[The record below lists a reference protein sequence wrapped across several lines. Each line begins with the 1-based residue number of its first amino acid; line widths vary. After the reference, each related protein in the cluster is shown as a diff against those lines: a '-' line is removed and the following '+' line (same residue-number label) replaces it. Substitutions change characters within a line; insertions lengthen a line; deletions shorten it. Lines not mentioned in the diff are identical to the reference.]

1 MMNAL
6 DRFFRL
12 KELNT
17 DIATE
22 IIAGAVTFMTMAYII
37 FVNPAILSA
46 AGIPKDA
53 LIIATCLA
61 AGLTT
66 LLMGIATNY
75 PFALAPGM
83 GLNAFVTYG
92 VVIGMKLPWQVAM
105 DLVFFEGIVICILVV
120 TRVREWIMNAIPLNI
135 KRAIGVGIGLFIAFI
150 GLQSAGLV
158 VKSDATMVTFG
169 GFGTP
174 ALLSSFGLLFTALL
188 MSRHVK
194 GSILIGIVV
203 TGIAAS
209 LVGATHLP
217 ASVVALPAASHF
229 ATLLAPLSPVFLS
242 QALNLGLASVV
253 FALILSDFFDTMG
266 TVVAVGGKAGFL
278 DKSGKLP
285 RLRGVLLV
293 DGIAAMTGGAFG
305 CSSVTTYIES
315 AAGVSEGG
323 RSGLMSI
330 VTGILFFLAILFW
343 PLIAAVPAAA
353 TAPALIIVGF
363 LMIGIVREIDWDDI
377 TEAFPS
383 FLTIL
388 TIPLTFSISRGIGY
402 GFVAY
407 VAIKACTGKWRD
419 VHPAMYVI
427 AAFFI
432 ADFILSTLHLA

>member
-1 MMNAL
+1 MKNTL
-6 DRFFRL
+6 DKIFRL
-12 KELNT
+12 KELST
-17 DIATE
+17 DVPTE

-61 AGLTT
+61 AGFTT
-66 LLMGIATNY
+66 VLMGVATNY

-83 GLNAFVTYG
+83 GLNAFITYG
-92 VVIGMKLPWQVAM
+92 VVIAMKLPWQVAM
-105 DLVFFEGIVICILVV
+105 DLVFFEGAIICILVV
-120 TRVREWIMNAIPLNI
+120 TRVREWIMNAIPLNM

-169 GFGTP
+169 SFGAP

-194 GSILIGIVV
+194 GSILIGIAVTAAAASV
-203 TGIAAS
+203 TGVAR
-209 LVGATHLP
+209 LP
-217 ASVVALPAASHF
+217 KAVVALPAASHF
-229 ATLLAPLSPVFLS
+229 TTLLAPLSPAFLS
-242 QALNLGLASVV
+242 QAFKAGLVSVV

-285 RLRGVLLV
+285 RLRSVLLV
-293 DGIAAMTGGAFG
+293 DGFAAMVGGAFG
-305 CSSVTTYIES
+305 CSSVTCYIES
-315 AAGVSEGG
+315 ASGVSEGG
-323 RSGLMSI
+323 RSGLTSI
-330 VTGILFFLAILFW
+330 VTGVLFFLSIIFW
-343 PLIAAVPAAA
+343 PVIAAVPAAA

-363 LMIGIVREIDWDDI
+363 LMIGIVREIIWDDI

-388 TIPLTFSISRGIGY
+388 TIPLTFSISRGIGC
-402 GFVAY
+402 GFIAY
-407 VAIKACTGKWRD
+407 VVIKACTGKWRE
-419 VHPAMYVI
+419 VHPAMYII
-427 AAFFI
+427 AVLFAV
-432 ADFILSTLHLA
+432 DFALSKN